1 MNGATTWSDAK
12 LSETMKIY
20 LVGLDQDEDVVHAN
34 SQHQERDDFNHNEG
48 ERDRSQT
55 SLKYIATSLTLCTSK
70 PVTLFEPAAFL
81 PS

>member
-48 ERDRSQT
+48 ERDPNVAEDAQRARHGAQHDEDARDAKGDFRIH
-55 SLKYIATSLTLCTSK
+55 LR
-70 PVTLFEPAAFL
+70 
-81 PS
+81 